1 MGKEG
6 KLILMI
12 AAISLVVTYAFNSWM
27 NSQAQQ

>member
-12 AAISLVVTYAFNSWM
+12 AAISLIVVYAFNAYQ
-27 NSQAQQ
+27 NSQTTA